1 MSESC
6 AASTAGPDAVFSVEE
21 VAEILESAT
30 RIGADRD
37 VPEGSRTIE
46 ISDTLARQMAKALR
60 QCGHRTSPHEIPLS
74 RR

>member
-1 MSESC
+1 M
-6 AASTAGPDAVFSVEE
+6 FSVEE
-21 VAEILESAT
+21 VAEILDSAT
-30 RIGADRD
+30 RIGAERD

-60 QCGHRTSPHEIPLS
+60 QGGRRAQPHEIPVN